1 MNTTADA
8 RTTWDGIY
16 AARPAAT
23 DPRPNVRLTE
33 TVAELPPGDAL
44 ELGCGEG
51 GDTLWLARRG
61 WRVTAVDLSAVA
73 VERLNALARSH
84 GLADRVTAE
93 QHDLGASFPEAP
105 EATEAP
111 DGVEASEAPD
121 DTDDTESTGGT
132 GGPDGG
138 FDLVT
143 AHYLHTPFDL
153 DRSAVL
159 RRAAHTLRPG
169 GRLLVVDHGSTAPWS
184 WNQDPDVR
192 FPSPQEV
199 AEGLAL
205 DPADWTVER
214 ADAPR
219 RTATGPD
226 GTTAEVTDHVLIVV
240 RRAAG
245 RA

>member
-33 TVAELPPGDAL
+33 AVAELPPGDAL

-105 EATEAP
+105 EAPEAPKATEAP
-111 DGVEASEAPD
+111 DG
-121 DTDDTESTGGT
+121 T
-132 GGPDGG
+132 DGG

-159 RRAAHTLRPG
+159 RRAAHALRPG

-192 FPSPQEV
+192 FPSPREV

-205 DPADWTVER
+205 DPAGWTVER

-226 GTTAEVTDHVLIVV
+226 GTTAEVTDHVLCV
-240 RRAAG
+240 RRVRRTDGHA
-245 RA
+245 